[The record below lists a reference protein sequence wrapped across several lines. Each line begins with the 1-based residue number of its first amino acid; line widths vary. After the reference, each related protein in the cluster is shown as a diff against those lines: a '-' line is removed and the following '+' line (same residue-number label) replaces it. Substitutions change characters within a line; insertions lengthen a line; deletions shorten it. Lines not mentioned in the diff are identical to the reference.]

1 MCGLLYQLMKENVSD
16 EENPLEFS
24 DLGSTTSSSYDVPNM
39 NYESSLTN
47 TLHAYRTSPVSFA
60 HVYHTKHTVSK
71 YTEMVSVGSFDTTD
85 DVQTL
90 SNQLLDAELP
100 AAPQLFQT
108 LQKSLTYLRS
118 KNIPRWI

>member
-1 MCGLLYQLMKENVSD
+1 MPIEPHPYLSH
-16 EENPLEFS
+16 
-24 DLGSTTSSSYDVPNM
+24 TSITPNIQ
-39 NYESSLTN
+39 SAN
-47 TLHAYRTSPVSFA
+47 TQKWVSF
-60 HVYHTKHTVSK
+60 
-71 YTEMVSVGSFDTTD
+71 GLFDTTD

>member
-1 MCGLLYQLMKENVSD
+1 MCNLLYQVMKENIRD
-16 EENPLEFS
+16 EESSLEFS

-39 NYESSLTN
+39 NYESSLTDMS
-47 TLHAYRTSPVSFA
+47 HAYRT
-60 HVYHTKHTVSK
+60 YHTKHTVNK
-71 YTEMVSVGSFDTTD
+71 YTEMVGVGLFDTTD
-85 DVQTL
+85 DIQTL

-118 KNIPRWI
+118 KNISRWI